1 MFTSDYSDVTQV
13 TGGQETTK
21 TKTHPT
27 SRHGT
32 LPLEAQVLSTV
43 ALAMNNTEE
52 NSEVSFLGGPT
63 TFPLVK
69 HFALSLS
76 LTSPKDENVGW
87 HESKGVSAPS
97 LLPILPPPP
106 DSASIHCYT
115 SPVLEAA
122 AV

>member
-52 NSEVSFLGGPT
+52 NSEVSFLGGVPQGSHWSNT
-63 TFPLVK
+63 LPCPCPSPPPKMRTWGGMRAKVYQPLACFPSF
-69 HFALSLS
+69 HR
-76 LTSPKDENVGW
+76 PQ
-87 HESKGVSAPS
+87 
-97 LLPILPPPP
+97 ILPR
-106 DSASIHCYT
+106 YT
-115 SPVLEAA
+115 ATPLQS
-122 AV
+122 